1 MIIAFI
7 ITVLSAY
14 VGIDIILHLS
24 KKNSKPARE
33 QDTKP
38 YEEDNKIQYQGFLR
52 KRGDGHAFEA
62 VLEVY
67 DNGLI
72 IARVKNNHTVFHIV
86 DINNPK
92 GKYYCDNCSYEFFP
106 SEGIE

>member
-14 VGIDIILHLS
+14 VGIDIILHLC
-24 KKNSKPARE
+24 KKNKPSRE

-38 YEEDNKIQYQGFLR
+38 YEEDNKIQYTGFLR
-52 KRGDGHAFEA
+52 KRGDDHAFEA
-62 VLEVY
+62 VLEIY

-86 DINNPK
+86 DMNNPK
-92 GKYYCDNCSYEFFP
+92 GKYYCDNGWYEFFP
-106 SEGIE
+106 SEDIE